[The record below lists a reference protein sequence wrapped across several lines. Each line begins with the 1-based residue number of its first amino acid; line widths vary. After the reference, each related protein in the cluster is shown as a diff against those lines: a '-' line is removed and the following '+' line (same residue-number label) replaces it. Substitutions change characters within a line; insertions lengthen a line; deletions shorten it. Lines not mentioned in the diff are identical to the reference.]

1 MRYYDRLFIWENRR
15 HVKQLY
21 DYRNAIFD
29 YYNYMGLEELPEDPD
44 EGLVRRSRINMLTKS
59 VHDSFRTAKIA
70 PFLSYDIPRA
80 GIKKE
85 INVIDNVFNIN
96 KMQVKPV
103 EVVDFIDRAIGVYT
117 SDRANS
123 IIRTLNPFFWLI
135 LILEIVVR
143 SPFYVLR
150 VAGFNQKKMEESFLG
165 RLTKGVIALAG
176 LAFTVVQIA
185 EKLGYI
191 DNIKKLISGP

>member
-1 MRYYDRLFIWENRR
+1 
-15 HVKQLY
+15 
-21 DYRNAIFD
+21 
-29 YYNYMGLEELPEDPD
+29 
-44 EGLVRRSRINMLTKS
+44 
-59 VHDSFRTAKIA
+59 
-70 PFLSYDIPRA
+70 
-80 GIKKE
+80 
-85 INVIDNVFNIN
+85 
-96 KMQVKPV
+96 MQVKPV